1 MSADAAGSL
10 GGMWVF
16 QDQRYGLSR
25 PDAHS
30 DGAVACVAF
39 RQLGRQ
45 SQHVAGTGGAER
57 MPDGHRP
64 TVGCE
69 LVVGNCEAAELVWK
83 FPQHAESLG
92 AERLV
97 DFPHVDLLRSQAG
110 PLD

>member
-1 MSADAAGSL
+1 MSADAAGFL
-10 GGMWVF
+10 GSMRVF
-16 QDQRYGLSR
+16 EDHGYGLSR
-25 PDAHS
+25 SDAHS

-39 RQLGRQ
+39 GQLGRQ
-45 SQHVAGTGGAER
+45 SQHVAGAGGAER

-83 FPQHAESLG
+83 FPEHPESLR

-97 DFPHVDLLRSQAG
+97 DFPHV
-110 PLD
+110 